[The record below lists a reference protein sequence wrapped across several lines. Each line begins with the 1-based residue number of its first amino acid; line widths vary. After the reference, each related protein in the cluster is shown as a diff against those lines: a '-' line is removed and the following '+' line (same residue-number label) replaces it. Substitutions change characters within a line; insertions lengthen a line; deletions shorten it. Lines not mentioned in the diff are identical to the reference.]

1 MSDVPDTSERVV
13 FPLVT
18 GWNSPSYVL
27 EALKTLLALGVPEEN
42 LRFLPVIGHFALPEV
57 CGQEPPGPAY
67 DPETGRATVSA
78 VIPTELRPR
87 LTVSVRAETVMRF
100 WQDAEGN
107 ERHDERVM
115 GRLAHFLP
123 PLLIGIPG
131 LEPESADTP
140 ETPLDRLTRHVVA
153 AYPELLA
160 TLPPPVQEALVLV
173 ADEMMALL
181 GDSEAEA
188 PRRGHRAAQALR
200 YVADAQARADCRA
213 SFHALADKIPAESP
227 PGIADGAPGNPQDQ
241 FRRWA
246 DIIFG
251 PGAEAE
257 GLEREAAALSP
268 PERAQQHALWRAFQK
283 VVSFETVGE
292 RGAIIRE
299 LMEILTTEAFL
310 AVAALDAMNGIGWIH
325 GRLSD
330 ICIPVPTG
338 VPEGLLLSVT
348 GGQHRGSLLLTL
360 MQSWAASPDGVL
372 GVRQTPEGAGKG
384 EGKGRSKLECLD
396 LSMLD
401 ETEQLELLSLA
412 TWRREA
418 SDVRVLLELAAQRL
432 VHPEVKVQWQRFQPA
447 PSRLGMLMAQPGQTA
462 VLGGQAVLQFP
473 GLTILV
479 PLAEDTDE
487 DAARAKAV
495 LSVLQRL
502 FVPVTCRVAVVWQE
516 AVARLDGG
524 SYLQHDFQRGARLT
538 DTWSALTQSADE
550 DAAEFSR

>member
-1 MSDVPDTSERVV
+1 MSDVPDRSERVV

-42 LRFLPVIGHFALPEV
+42 LRFLPVIGHFALPEL

-78 VIPTELRPR
+78 VISTEVRPR

-123 PLLIGIPG
+123 PLLDGIPG

-140 ETPLDRLTRHVVA
+140 ETPVDRLTRHVAA

-160 TLPPPVQEALVLV
+160 TLSPPTQEALVLV
-173 ADEMMALL
+173 SDEMLALL
-181 GDSEAEA
+181 GDSEVEA
-188 PRRGHRAAQALR
+188 PRRGQRAAQAVR
-200 YVADAQARADCRA
+200 SVADAQVRADCRA
-213 SFHALADKIPAESP
+213 SFHTLAGKIPAESLP
-227 PGIADGAPGNPQDQ
+227 INAGGAPAKPQDQ

-246 DIIFG
+246 DTLFG
-251 PGAEAE
+251 PGAEA
-257 GLEREAAALSP
+257 GSLEREAAALSP
-268 PERAQQHALWRAFQK
+268 PERVQQHTLWRAFQR
-283 VVSFETVGE
+283 VVSFETAGE

-330 ICIPVPTG
+330 ICVPAPAG

-348 GGQHRGSLLLTL
+348 GGQHRGGLLLTL
-360 MQSWAASPDGVL
+360 MQSWAKSPDGIL
-372 GVRQTPEGAGKG
+372 GVRRTPEGEG
-384 EGKGRSKLECLD
+384 EGEKRSNLECLD
-396 LSMLD
+396 LSVFD
-401 ETEQLELLSLA
+401 EAEQLELLSLA

-418 SDVRVLLELAAQRL
+418 GDVRVLLELAAQRL

-447 PSRLGMLMAQPGQTA
+447 PSRLGTLMAQPGRTA
-462 VLGGQAVLQFP
+462 VLGGEAVLQFP

-479 PLAEDTDE
+479 PLAEDADG
-487 DAARAKAV
+487 DAARAKAI
-495 LSVLQRL
+495 LSVLEHL

-524 SYLQHDFQRGARLT
+524 SHLQHDFQRGVRLT
-538 DTWSALTQSADE
+538 GT
-550 DAAEFSR
+550 R